1 MLERLFRIR
10 GQGSQPRTEV
20 AAGITTFLTMSY
32 IIFVNPAVL
41 SQAGMDFG
49 AVLVATCLAA
59 AFGTLMMGLFAR
71 YPIALA
77 PGMGENF
84 FFLGAVLAMGITW
97 QQGLAAVF
105 ISGLL
110 FLVLGIF
117 RVREMVIDGIPESL
131 RYGIAAGIGL
141 FIVMIGLVYGGIV
154 IRHPISPL
162 VPVRLGDLTNPATQT
177 ALVGLLFT
185 MILLARRIRGAILIG
200 ILGTAA
206 FGLLRGV
213 VQYHGIVG
221 APPSLRPTFLQLDLG
236 SLLDVRFWSVVLIFL
251 YMDLFDSIGT
261 LIGVGEQAGF
271 LKEGRLP
278 RASRAL
284 ASDAT
289 ATMFGSVLG
298 TSTVTA
304 YVESAAGVQV
314 GGRTGFANVVTALL
328 FLVAIFF
335 APLAQAIGGGYETA
349 PGVFFYPVTAPAMI
363 LVGSLMA
370 RALTRIPW
378 DDVAQAIPGFLA
390 AIMIPLTYSIA
401 DGIAIGF
408 VSYPIVMLLAGRGR
422 EVRPLTYFLGLLF
435 VLRYALLSS

>member
-10 GQGSQPRTEV
+10 ELGSNPRTEV
-20 AAGITTFLTMSY
+20 AAGVTTFLTMSY

-41 SQAGMDFG
+41 SQTGMDFG

-59 AFGTLMMGLFAR
+59 AVGTLIMGLWAR

-97 QQGLAAVF
+97 QQGLTAVF
-105 ISGLL
+105 MSGVL
-110 FLVLGIF
+110 FLILGIF
-117 RVREMVIDGIPESL
+117 KVREMVIDGIPESL
-131 RYGIAAGIGL
+131 RYGVAAGIGL

-162 VPVRLGDLTNPATQT
+162 VPVKLGDLSNPATQT
-177 ALVGLLFT
+177 ALVGLIFT
-185 MILLARRIRGAILIG
+185 LILLARKIRGAILIG
-200 ILGTAA
+200 ILGTAI
-206 FGLLRGV
+206 FGLARGV
-213 VQYHGIVG
+213 VEYQGIFS
-221 APPSLRPTFLQLDLG
+221 APPSLKPTFLQLDLN
-236 SLLDVRFWSVVLIFL
+236 SFLTLNFWSVVLIFL

-271 LKEGRLP
+271 LEKGRLP

-289 ATMFGSVLG
+289 ATMLGATLG

-304 YVESAAGVQV
+304 YIESAAGVQT
-314 GGRTGFANVVTALL
+314 GGRTGFASVITAGL
-328 FLVAIFF
+328 FLVALFF
-335 APLAQAIGGGYETA
+335 APLASTIGGGYQVA
-349 PGVFFYPVTAPAMI
+349 PDLYFYPVVAPAMI

-370 RALTRIPW
+370 RALARIPW
-378 DDVAQAIPGFLA
+378 DDVAQALPGFLA

-408 VSYPIVMLLAGRGR
+408 VSYPIVMLCSGRGG
-422 EVRPLTYFLGLLF
+422 EVKPLTYLLGLLF
-435 VLRYALLSS
+435 VLRYLFLAQ